1 MEAIL
6 IQPKNKSEFNFLST
20 MLKKLNVKTQTI
32 NIENETDATTYL
44 MSNSVNKAMLDKSI
58 VQDKEGE
65 YIIIKNKDL

>member
-32 NIENETDATTYL
+32 NIEDETDATTYL